1 MNIEEWLGQDNQL
14 GCDIWQK
21 KYCYEGES
29 FDRWLERI
37 SGGNDF
43 VGGLSGAV
51 LNTVFFMGL

>member
-37 SGGNDF
+37 SGCLLYTSVYNHKG
-43 VGGLSGAV
+43 
-51 LNTVFFMGL
+51 